1 MKDEIGFLGDKILE
15 YRFKIANEVHES
27 RISGIT
33 EEEKK
38 KLAPFEVELINIR
51 AHFISLFGE
60 VLRDHL
66 DEETALQKFTQWGK
80 ETGEMFFN
88 LKVSLDEALKD
99 TKYYRTFLWETLKE
113 VIKKD
118 KMSIDTV
125 FEVGGIIDPLLDHAA
140 YSFSLSYVHFY
151 QLTLERA
158 QSTFLELSVPVVPLA
173 KEIAVLPL
181 IGNIDMERANYLME
195 ETLKSA
201 NRLQLQR
208 LIVDLSGVYIIDT
221 MVADQ
226 IFKVIDSLRF
236 LGVETILTGIR
247 PEVAQTIVSIGIDF
261 SSLTIKSS
269 LQKAIEDLLIRA
281 KNNK

>member
-1 MKDEIGFLGDKILE
+1 M
-15 YRFKIANEVHES
+15 
-27 RISGIT
+27 
-33 EEEKK
+33 
-38 KLAPFEVELINIR
+38 ELINIR

-66 DEETALQKFTQWGK
+66 GEKTALQKFTQWGK
-80 ETGEMFFN
+80 EKGEMFCN
-88 LKVSLDEALKD
+88 LKVPLDEALKD
-99 TKYYRTFLWETLKE
+99 TRYYRTFLWKKLKE
-113 VIKKD
+113 VIKENNL
-118 KMSIDTV
+118 SIDTV
-125 FEVGGIIDPLLDHAA
+125 FEVGEIIDPLLDHAA

-158 QSTFLELSVPVVPLA
+158 QSAFLELSVPVVPLA

-181 IGNIDMERANYLME
+181 IGNIDTERANYLME
-195 ETLKSA
+195 ETLKSV

-208 LIVDLSGVYIIDT
+208 LILDLSGVYIIDT
-221 MVADQ
+221 MVADR
-226 IFKVIDSLRF
+226 IFKVIDSLKL

-269 LQKAIEDLLIRA
+269 LQKAIEDVLIHV
-281 KNNK
+281 

>member
-1 MKDEIGFLGDKILE
+1 
-15 YRFKIANEVHES
+15 
-27 RISGIT
+27 
-33 EEEKK
+33 
-38 KLAPFEVELINIR
+38 
-51 AHFISLFGE
+51 
-60 VLRDHL
+60 
-66 DEETALQKFTQWGK
+66 
-80 ETGEMFFN
+80 
-88 LKVSLDEALKD
+88 
-99 TKYYRTFLWETLKE
+99 
-113 VIKKD
+113 
-118 KMSIDTV
+118 MSIDTV

-173 KEIAVLPL
+173 KETAVLPL
-181 IGNIDMERANYLME
+181 IGNIDTERANYLME

-269 LQKAIEDLLIRA
+269 LQKAIEDLLIRV

>member
-1 MKDEIGFLGDKILE
+1 
-15 YRFKIANEVHES
+15 FKIANEVHES

>member
-1 MKDEIGFLGDKILE
+1 
-15 YRFKIANEVHES
+15 
-27 RISGIT
+27 
-33 EEEKK
+33 
-38 KLAPFEVELINIR
+38 
-51 AHFISLFGE
+51 
-60 VLRDHL
+60 
-66 DEETALQKFTQWGK
+66 
-80 ETGEMFFN
+80 
-88 LKVSLDEALKD
+88 
-99 TKYYRTFLWETLKE
+99 
-113 VIKKD
+113 
-118 KMSIDTV
+118 
-125 FEVGGIIDPLLDHAA
+125 
-140 YSFSLSYVHFY
+140 VHFY

-181 IGNIDMERANYLME
+181 IGNIDTERANYLME

-269 LQKAIEDLLIRA
+269 LQKAIEDLLIRV

>member
-1 MKDEIGFLGDKILE
+1 MEDEIGFLGDKILE

-51 AHFISLFGE
+51 AHFISLFSE

-181 IGNIDMERANYLME
+181 IGNIDTERANYLME

-269 LQKAIEDLLIRA
+269 LQKAIEDLLIRV